1 MDAKKLR
8 TAVEARREIAEG
20 MFTLWNARLETL
32 VDIGDAKSIFEH
44 IRAPIEDR
52 IDNCGC
58 NVQCGAAQLER
69 GAQVRGLAGVR
80 ETH

>member
-8 TAVEARREIAEG
+8 SAVEARREIAEG
-20 MFTLWNARLETL
+20 MLTLWNARLEAL
-32 VDIGDAKSIFEH
+32 VDTGDAKSIFEH

-58 NVQCGAAQLER
+58 NVQCGGGQLER
-69 GAQVRGLAGVR
+69 GAQLRGLAGVR
-80 ETH
+80 EAN